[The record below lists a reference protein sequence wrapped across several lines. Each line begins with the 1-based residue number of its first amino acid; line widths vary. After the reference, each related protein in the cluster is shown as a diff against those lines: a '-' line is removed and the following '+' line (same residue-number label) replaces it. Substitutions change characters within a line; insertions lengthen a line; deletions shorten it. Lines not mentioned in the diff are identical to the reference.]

1 MNTSQQV
8 GLIVLKPHVIF
19 IQNFLIK
26 LPTFVPLRALSTHL
40 ALLWWLRVFLAI
52 VVTTKPQFLL
62 MHKKNDHK
70 TIASRGNINEG

>member
-8 GLIVLKPHVIF
+8 GLIVLKPHF